1 MSTDKDLGDDFLY
14 ILRIADADI
23 DGMRPIGMGMTSV
36 KGIGQRTARR
46 LCQLA
51 DIDPSKLGGHLSDE
65 EQERLRSVIDSYPTF
80 VPHWLLNRQR
90 DLETNEDARASKV
103 GFSNSRHHVK

>member
-1 MSTDKDLGDDFLY
+1 
-14 ILRIADADI
+14 
-23 DGMRPIGMGMTSV
+23 MTSV

-90 DLETNEDARASKV
+90 DLETNEDVTIGLIIWTTLILFFRSLLLKLW
-103 GFSNSRHHVK
+103 K

>member
-51 DIDPSKLGGHLSDE
+51 DIDPSKLCLLYTSPSP
-65 EQERLRSVIDSYPTF
+65 RDS
-80 VPHWLLNRQR
+80 
-90 DLETNEDARASKV
+90 
-103 GFSNSRHHVK
+103 